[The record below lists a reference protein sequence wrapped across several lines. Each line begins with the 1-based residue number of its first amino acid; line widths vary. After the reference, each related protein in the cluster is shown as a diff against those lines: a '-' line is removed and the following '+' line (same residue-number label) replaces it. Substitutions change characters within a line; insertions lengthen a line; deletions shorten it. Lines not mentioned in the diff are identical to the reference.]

1 MRLQR
6 RLLAGGTIIAGA
18 VVGSHALPN
27 GYAWGCL
34 NISKSLPFCD
44 HALPMEVR
52 TQDLVSRLTLREKI
66 SLLGADTKNT
76 NVGSCDC
83 MDYGVER
90 LGIPKY
96 MNLVSHSEIR
106 GSPNRI
112 LGGDPSYS
120 PWPRRSLRRATL
132 LLRLPSPRVSLP
144 HCRRV
149 CAHRWR
155 PTPPWRRPAWRRTS
169 AAPASRGPRGWHPAS
184 TAPGGGPKVGIGGWR
199 AWSA

>member
-18 VVGSHALPN
+18 VVGGHALPN

-96 MNLVSHSEIR
+96 MNLVSHSEIG

-112 LGGDPSYS
+112 VGRDPSYS
-120 PWPRRSLRRATL
+120 PCLEDLEEEPLCCCG
-132 LLRLPSPRVSLP
+132 
-144 HCRRV
+144 CRRLVSPFLTVGV
-149 CAHRWR
+149 CV
-155 PTPPWRRPAWRRTS
+155 PTGGDQLC
-169 AAPASRGPRGWHPAS
+169 RGVGL
-184 TAPGGGPKVGIGGWR
+184 PGGEQVRHQLPGAHGAGIQLQPHGVEGQRWG
-199 AWSA
+199 